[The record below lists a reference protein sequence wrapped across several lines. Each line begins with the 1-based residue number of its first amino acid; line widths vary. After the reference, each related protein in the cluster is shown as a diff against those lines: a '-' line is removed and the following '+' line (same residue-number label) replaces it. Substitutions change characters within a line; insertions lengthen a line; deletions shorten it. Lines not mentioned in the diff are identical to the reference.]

1 MNKCRPDF
9 KMEEATSFSLRMLL
23 SDRVQ
28 GLAGVMPS
36 PLGDQVLPVCAQE
49 ARGGSGCF
57 PHSAPG
63 QGAEGALGV

>member
-28 GLAGVMPS
+28 GCL
-36 PLGDQVLPVCAQE
+36 LLE
-49 ARGGSGCF
+49 
-57 PHSAPG
+57 
-63 QGAEGALGV
+63 